1 MPNSSPGPHIPGKDD
16 EDCFSVL
23 AVGFTS
29 SPEPTSPISPS
40 SLASRNAFER
50 SPVVHQRPVRSDMTE
65 KEDEADCSSVLVF
78 GFESSPETSSRIT
91 WRLPLPEKVRR
102 STLLG
107 SVIHQIVRATGYRL
121 LLRFRAMPV
130 LRYMFTI
137 RCSAYKR

>member
-65 KEDEADCSSVLVF
+65 KEDEADCSSVLAF
-78 GFESSPETSSRIT
+78 GFESSPETSSPIT
-91 WRLPLPEKVRR
+91 VASSLTR
-102 STLLG
+102 
-107 SVIHQIVRATGYRL
+107 
-121 LLRFRAMPV
+121 
-130 LRYMFTI
+130 
-137 RCSAYKR
+137 